1 MPMSAVLYTSPS
13 NVAPKGNILAV
24 NRRNNEIEELDAA
37 IGKLTR
43 QMNACN
49 YQLMF
54 MLREFD
60 ERGGWLKW
68 SFTDCVSWL
77 RWRCDLSANAARDK
91 MRVAHALKPLPKMSK
106 AFESG
111 ALSYSKVRSL
121 TRIATVETEEEL
133 VEMGLKLSAAHVE
146 EHCRQRKNACA
157 SSTTTANSA
166 HDNRS
171 LRLWRNEHAGTMSVT
186 IELSIEEGE
195 LFQQAVD
202 KASMR
207 IASDTADSNRQAVG
221 DKSTWSATQ
230 ADAAMLII
238 RDYLSE
244 SNRLDSSA
252 GDTRANTDSNTGS
265 NTNSN
270 TNSKR
275 CSTADRFQVVVHI
288 DEQALV
294 NGPLDDSSSIQSSR
308 VTTGAKSTGT
318 KTIKSSNG
326 ASELPIST
334 VRRLCCD
341 GSIIP
346 IIENAKGEP
355 LNVGRKVRTITTA
368 IRRALWARD
377 KGCVFP
383 GCHCKRYVDGHH
395 IKHWADGGETSLD
408 NLVLLCTRHH
418 RLVHEGGFKIEF
430 DQNKQRF
437 FRRPDGKA
445 VPACGY
451 RLDDWQDDYSANIEP
466 AERVT

>member
-1 MPMSAVLYTSPS
+1 MSAVLSESSST
-13 NVAPKGNILAV
+13 VAPGNNILAV
-24 NRRNNEIEELDAA
+24 SRRNFEIEELDAA
-37 IGKLTR
+37 IGKLSR

-49 YQLMF
+49 YQLMV

-60 ERGGWLKW
+60 ERAGWLKW

-91 MRVAHALKPLPKMSK
+91 MRVAHALKTLPAMSK

-133 VEMGLKLSAAHVE
+133 IDMALKLSSAHVE
-146 EHCRQRKNACA
+146 AHCRQRKNTTSA
-157 SSTTTANSA
+157 STKVANNA

-171 LRLWRNEHAGTMSVT
+171 LRLWRNDNTGRMSIS
-186 IELSIEEGE
+186 IELSLEEGE
-195 LFQQAVD
+195 LFQQALD
-202 KASMR
+202 KASVR
-207 IASDTADSNRQAVG
+207 LSSETSDSTRQEPN
-221 DKSTWSATQ
+221 DKTTDKTTWSTLQ
-230 ADAAMLII
+230 ADAAMMIV
-238 RDYLSE
+238 RDYLSGQMAAGTISKDDE
-244 SNRLDSSA
+244 STSTSSA
-252 GDTRANTDSNTGS
+252 DHY
-265 NTNSN
+265 
-270 TNSKR
+270 
-275 CSTADRFQVVVHI
+275 QVVVHV

-294 NGPLDDSSSIQSSR
+294 NGETGSADSDEQ
-308 VTTGAKSTGT
+308 
-318 KTIKSSNG
+318 SNG

-355 LNVGRKVRTITTA
+355 LNVGRKVRTLTTA

-418 RLVHEGGFKIEF
+418 RLVHEGGYKIEI
-430 DQNKQRF
+430 DQDNNRF

-445 VPACGY
+445 VPECGY
-451 RLDDWQDDYSANIEP
+451 RLDDWQDEFADNTVESD
-466 AERVT
+466 AEVPNLGLKVPVMGT